1 MRRSLYHSI
10 VVGFTLLALL
20 AVAAPLRADTEF
32 GVRGGAYTDLHK
44 GFVGVELLHR
54 ISGNWFIN
62 PNYEY
67 VFRDNGDFST
77 LNLDFHYDLV
87 NTSAYSFW
95 LGAGPAIVFDNPPGR
110 AGSKTDFGGNILAGI
125 GFPMGEVEPYVQGKV
140 LIYSGKSEGVV
151 GIGIRF

>member
-1 MRRSLYHSI
+1 LKRQFHGYFLAA
-10 VVGFTLLALL
+10 FTLI
-20 AVAAPLRADTEF
+20 AVLSTCAPLHAETMF
-32 GVRGGAYTDLHK
+32 GVRGGSYTDMHK
-44 GFVGVELLHR
+44 GFIGVELLHR

-87 NTSAYSFW
+87 NTRSYSFW

-110 AGSKTDFGGNILAGI
+110 ASSKTDFGGNILAGI

-140 LIYSGKSEGVV
+140 LIYSGNSEGVV